1 MSAVADEPAG
11 DTGEKSHDRSTAAA
25 DRLLRM
31 FARFVAIGYL
41 CYFALL
47 VPEIL
52 EVSALVAWW
61 WTPTAAVLMFGSGV
75 ALGFASF
82 RGTVWMQR
90 TATVNAL
97 AYVVM
102 VALWFVAWNGTQI
115 PQDQSL
121 WFTAFPGLASLAAAV
136 AWRPRRAFVHMILVV
151 LLAQCANHLVRDAP
165 FGYFLAPDLA
175 FAFVFCTVFL
185 AAAVVGLGTG
195 RTLDETIAATQATAA
210 AAASAE
216 ARNAERARFDALVH
230 DRVMST
236 LLAVSR
242 NAPRES
248 LVEQAERAV
257 AELDELRRG
266 TDRESALDAA
276 AVVAR
281 LRSAATEA
289 DEDVVFTGRVAPGSG
304 DVAFPPE
311 PARATAAALAE
322 AVRNSVRHAG
332 KDASRTVEVDVAPR
346 WISVQVVDDGRG
358 FEPEAVDPH
367 RLGLEVSIRG
377 RMRRVSGGRAVVQS
391 APGAGTRVLL
401 YWRDPAA

>member
-1 MSAVADEPAG
+1 
-11 DTGEKSHDRSTAAA
+11 
-25 DRLLRM
+25 
-31 FARFVAIGYL
+31 
-41 CYFALL
+41 
-47 VPEIL
+47 
-52 EVSALVAWW
+52 
-61 WTPTAAVLMFGSGV
+61 MFGSGV
-75 ALGFASF
+75 ALGVASF
-82 RGTVWMQR
+82 RGSVWMQR

-102 VALWFVAWNGTQI
+102 VGLWFVAWNGTQI
-115 PQDQSL
+115 PQDHSL

-136 AWRPRRAFVHMILVV
+136 AWRPRRAFVHMLVAV
-151 LLAQCANHLVRDAP
+151 LLAQGANHLVRDAP

-210 AAASAE
+210 AAAAAE

-236 LLAVSR
+236 LLAASR

-332 KDASRTVEVDVAPR
+332 EDVSRTVEVDVAPR

-358 FEPEAVDPH
+358 FEPDAVDPH

-377 RMRRVSGGRAVVQS
+377 RMRRLSGGRAVVQS

-401 YWRDPAA
+401 YWRDPAV